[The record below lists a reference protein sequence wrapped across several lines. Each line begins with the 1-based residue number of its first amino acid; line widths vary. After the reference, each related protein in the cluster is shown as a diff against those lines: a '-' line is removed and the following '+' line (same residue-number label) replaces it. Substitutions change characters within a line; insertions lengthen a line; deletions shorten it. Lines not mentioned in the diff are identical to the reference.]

1 MKTIAIVAAAAA
13 TLAAASAHA
22 DTFNGPSV
30 GVQGG
35 WEENSVN
42 NTNTAV
48 GRAPI
53 TAKGDAGTVGVFAGY
68 DWHLAPHAVVG
79 AQAEYNFPL
88 SSHINDGTNTID
100 SKRSIDLSVRAGYL
114 YGGNTL
120 FYGRVGYTNVRA
132 SVDMPGLVYASG
144 SQNGLLLG
152 AGIERAVTKNVTGR
166 IEYRYTDL
174 AEGDGKWDRHQ
185 VLAGI
190 AYHF

>member
-42 NTNTAV
+42 NAVTALDHTPV
-48 GRAPI
+48 A
-53 TAKGDAGTVGVFAGY
+53 AKGDAGTLGVFAGY
-68 DWHLAPHAVVG
+68 DWHLAPHIVVG
-79 AQAEYNFPL
+79 TQAELNFPI
-88 SSHINDGTNTID
+88 SSHINNGYATID
-100 SKRSIDLSVRAGYL
+100 SKRSIDLSARAGYL
-114 YGGNTL
+114 FGDKTL
-120 FYGRVGYTNVRA
+120 VYGRAGYSNVRA
-132 SVDMPGLVYASG
+132 SVNLPDEAYASG
-144 SQNGLLLG
+144 SQNGWMLG
-152 AGIERAVTKNVTGR
+152 AGVERAVTKNITGR

-174 AEGDGKWDRHQ
+174 SEGEGKWDRHQ
-185 VLAGI
+185 VLAGV

>member
-48 GRAPI
+48 GQTPV
-53 TAKGDAGTVGVFAGY
+53 TAKGDTGTLGVFAGY
-68 DWHLAPHAVVG
+68 DYKLTPHTVIG
-79 AQAEYNFPL
+79 AQAELNFPI
-88 SSHINDGTNTID
+88 SNHINDGVNTID
-100 SKRSIDLSVRAGYL
+100 SKRSIDLSLRAGYL
-114 YGGNTL
+114 LNEKTLAYVRGG
-120 FYGRVGYTNVRA
+120 YSNVRA
-132 SVDMPGLVYASG
+132 SVDLPGVNYASG
-144 SQNGLLLG
+144 SQNGWLVG
-152 AGIERAVTKNVTGR
+152 AGVERAVTKNVTGR

-174 AEGDGKWDRHQ
+174 SEGTGKWDRHQ
-185 VLAGI
+185 VLAGV